1 MVFAAKLR
9 RVSELTPDQ
18 MRASDADRER
28 VAQVLHN
35 ALSEGRI
42 TVNELEERLSTV
54 YAAKTVGELKPVTE
68 DLPSTSGAIQPA
80 TTRALGFP
88 DQRIG
93 GHPGSPVSIGVMSG
107 AVRKGSWVLPPQ
119 HTSFAFWGGTEI
131 DLRQARFA
139 DRQCTITAVAIM
151 GGITITVPDD
161 INVDVTGIGFMGGFV
176 LEDKSGAPP
185 APPTA
190 PTVKING
197 LGFWGG
203 VVVYRKPAKRD
214 EPPQIEGA

>member
-1 MVFAAKLR
+1 
-9 RVSELTPDQ
+9 VSELPPDQ
-18 MRASDADRER
+18 MRASDADREQ

-42 TVNELEERLSTV
+42 TVNELEERLTTV
-54 YAAKTVGELKPVTE
+54 YAAKTIADLKPVTI
-68 DLPSTSGAIQPA
+68 DLPTSGAALQPVQ
-80 TTRALGFP
+80 TRALGFP
-88 DQRIG
+88 DNRIG
-93 GHPGSPVSIGVMSG
+93 GHPGSAVSIGVMSG
-107 AVRKGSWVLPPQ
+107 AARKGSWVLPPQ

-139 DRQCTITAVAIM
+139 DRHCTITAVAIM
-151 GGITITVPDD
+151 GGIQITVPDD
-161 INVDVTGIGFMGGFV
+161 INVEVTGIGFMGGFV

-214 EPPQIEGA
+214 TPPQIES

>member
-1 MVFAAKLR
+1 VVFADKLP

-28 VAQVLHN
+28 IAQVLHN

-42 TVNELEERLSTV
+42 TVNELEERLSTI
-54 YAAKTVGELKPVTE
+54 YAAKTLGELKPVTA
-68 DLPSTSGAIQPA
+68 DLPSPAGTVEPA

-93 GHPGSPVSIGVMSG
+93 GHPGSPVSIGVLSG

-119 HTSFAFWGGTEI
+119 HNSFAFWGGAEI

-139 DRQCTITAVAIM
+139 DRHCTITAVAIM
-151 GGITITVPDD
+151 GGIQITVPDD
-161 INVDVTGIGFMGGFV
+161 INVDVTGLGFMGGFV

-197 LGFWGG
+197 LAFWGG
-203 VVVYRKPAKRD
+203 VTVYRKRAKRS

>member
-1 MVFAAKLR
+1 M
-9 RVSELTPDQ
+9 SELPPDQ

-42 TVNELEERLSTV
+42 TVNELEERLTTV
-54 YAAKTVGELKPVTE
+54 YGAKTLADLKPVTV
-68 DLPSTSGAIQPA
+68 DLPSAGGVIQPA
-80 TTRALGFP
+80 QTRALGFP
-88 DQRIG
+88 DNRIG

-139 DRQCTITAVAIM
+139 DKHCTITAVAIM
-151 GGITITVPDD
+151 GGIQITVPDD
-161 INVDVTGIGFMGGFV
+161 INVDVTGIGFMGGFI

-203 VVVYRKPAKRD
+203 VVVYRRPANR
-214 EPPQIEGA
+214 ETPPQIESS